1 MIAPRLPMT
10 VSQVKPLS
18 VRDGKPGWAQS
29 GVTVPSAHKG
39 IFNSH
44 ILTILKTDFLLPS
57 SQRGPDLTT
66 MKTSRKFPL
75 LPSPSPLHSHPK
87 RKEFILQ
94 STSSAKCFHSPGQ
107 VDGPLLWS
115 PFRVWREH
123 LKVTC
128 DPVQKQRI
136 GTLKVP
142 RVPDYYRKF
151 TSRCSPSNPSG
162 SNLLRNPGG
171 SVSVLDNKTQSPMG
185 ATLELQ
191 NICPI

>member
-1 MIAPRLPMT
+1 MGSLAGPSLASQFLVHIKEFSILTSWPFWRRISFFRVLREGQIWQQWKLP
-10 VSQVKPLS
+10 
-18 VRDGKPGWAQS
+18 G
-29 GVTVPSAHKG
+29 
-39 IFNSH
+39 NSH
-44 ILTILKTDFLLPS
+44 VFNFLIFLPLLPS
-57 SQRGPDLTT
+57 S
-66 MKTSRKFPL
+66 
-75 LPSPSPLHSHPK
+75 SPLHSHPQ
-87 RKEFILQ
+87 RKELILQ
-94 STSSAKCFHSPGQ
+94 STSSATCFHSPGQ